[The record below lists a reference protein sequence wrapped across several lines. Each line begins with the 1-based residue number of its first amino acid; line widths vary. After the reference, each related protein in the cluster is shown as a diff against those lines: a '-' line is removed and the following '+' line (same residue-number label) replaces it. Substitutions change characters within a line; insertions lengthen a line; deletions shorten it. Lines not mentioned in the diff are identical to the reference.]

1 MPELSISTW
10 SLHRALGKAWYDR
23 TPDGFVNR
31 NGDEGAYSYSMFP
44 EKWPR
49 TASSSWKSAIF
60 IFPQQMMYLSQT
72 CVQNWTDMAYRF
84 TAS

>member
-31 NGDEGAYSYSMFP
+31 NGDE
-44 EKWPR
+44 ERIKLLDVPR
-49 TASSSWKSAIF
+49 EVNPF
-60 IFPQQMMYLSQT
+60 
-72 CVQNWTDMAYRF
+72 
-84 TAS
+84 

>member
-31 NGDEGAYSYSMFP
+31 NGDKGRIQLLDV
-44 EKWPR
+44 PR
-49 TASSSWKSAIF
+49 EVASHGIRQLE
-60 IFPQQMMYLSQT
+60 IRH
-72 CVQNWTDMAYRF
+72 VQLPHNK
-84 TAS
+84 

>member
-31 NGDEGAYSYSMFP
+31 NGDGGAYSYSMSP
-44 EKWPR
+44 AK
-49 TASSSWKSAIF
+49 
-60 IFPQQMMYLSQT
+60 
-72 CVQNWTDMAYRF
+72 
-84 TAS
+84 